1 MGIFSFNRKNIKSL
15 ADEQLI
21 LLFVKDK
28 DSLIIDEIYN
38 RYSHLVLGTCMK
50 YLKNKMDAE
59 DLALSIFSKLG
70 DKLIKHEVKHFKSW
84 FYTLTK
90 NECYMLLRKSKL
102 HQVELPD
109 HLNVLNNEVF
119 EEDFEELE
127 RKLNG
132 LEKALTLLKSSQK
145 QCIELFYLQKKS
157 YEEIVKITG
166 FTNLQVKSNIQNG
179 KRSLRIL
186 MDKNKF

>member
-1 MGIFSFNRKNIKSL
+1 
-15 ADEQLI
+15 
-21 LLFVKDK
+21 
-28 DSLIIDEIYN
+28 
-38 RYSHLVLGTCMK
+38 
-50 YLKNKMDAE
+50 
-59 DLALSIFSKLG
+59 
-70 DKLIKHEVKHFKSW
+70 
-84 FYTLTK
+84 
-90 NECYMLLRKSKL
+90 MLLRKSKL

-127 RKLNG
+127 QKLNG